1 MPRSRPDPDAMRP
14 SLCMEGLGFG
24 HGDLRLFDGLTLD
37 FPPGLSVVIG
47 GDGRGK
53 TTLIALLAGA
63 LMPQAGECIAGG
75 IRLSQDPTGYRAQV
89 VRAAD
94 QTDGLASLPAGD
106 WLAVVARTRPGFD
119 AGLQDTLI
127 EGLQLGPHLHK
138 TDEMLST
145 GTRRK
150 VQITAALAAGAP
162 VTLLDDP
169 FAALDAG
176 STRFLTEALRRLGAR
191 RERVLVL
198 ACHAPVAGLA
208 DPPVLDLG
216 D

>member
-1 MPRSRPDPDAMRP
+1 MRP
-14 SLCMEGLGFG
+14 SLRVEGLGFG
-24 HGDLRLFDGLTLD
+24 HGELRLFHGLTLD
-37 FPPGLSVVIG
+37 FAPGLSVVIG

-53 TTLIALLAGA
+53 STLIALLAGA
-63 LMPQAGECIAGG
+63 LMPHAGECIACGV
-75 IRLSQDPTGYRAQV
+75 RLSRDPTDYRAKV

-94 QTDGLASLPAGD
+94 QADDLASLPVGD

-119 AGLQDTLI
+119 SALQDALI
-127 EGLQLGPHLHK
+127 AGLQLGPHLHK

-150 VQITAALAAGAP
+150 VQLTAALAAGAP

-176 STRFLTEALRRLGAR
+176 SIRFLTEALRGLGEPR
-191 RERVLVL
+191 DRVLVL
-198 ACHAPVAGLA
+198 ACHAPVAGLT